1 MVRSWL
7 SRVAATGI
15 FQRPSVGGGAFSA
28 AIMGI
33 VVEDALAAMPLY
45 LAWEL
50 LGPGVVGGLAR
61 S

>member
-7 SRVAATGI
+7 SRVVATGI
-15 FQRPSVGGGAFSA
+15 FQRLSVGGGAFSVTTLGTV
-28 AIMGI
+28 IGG
-33 VVEDALAAMPLY
+33 ALAAMPLY